1 MDHGPHERDAPVPD
15 GPYALF
21 DLDRLQLI
29 AWTAEEHLGM
39 PRDVS
44 TGDVDAVSMST
55 AAARSL

>member
-21 DLDRLQLI
+21 DLDRQQLI
-29 AWTAEEHLGM
+29 AWTADL
-39 PRDVS
+39 S

-55 AAARSL
+55 TAVRSL